1 MSNTNHQ
8 LITELR
14 VILTRQRYSPV
25 VAGNYCAYAREFV
38 DYLARRGIEITDV
51 TEAQVAQYLRHAIAL
66 FRKRHGRAAGPRWH
80 SIPRSGI
87 HAPLRLAQGQWP
99 PALRITCVA
108 DAVRFTIC
116 DEYESWLREERGLAR
131 PSIVALLWEARHFL
145 AWQLGRCGA
154 ESLMELNGDD
164 IDLYMDLRAPKLTR
178 KSLKDVAERLR
189 SLLRYLHR
197 TGRTAIDL
205 SPHVIAPLLYAYE
218 GIPSIIERGQIA
230 AVLESARKDTTPV
243 GLRDHAILQLLATYG
258 LRSSEVRNLRLDD
271 IDWRADSIR
280 VRHTKTRA
288 CSFLPLMEP
297 VGEAVLAYLRSGRP
311 ETDAREIFIRTR
323 GPIES
328 SKYWPVRY
336 GGGSAMPAS
345 SRPARA
351 GRTSSAMPAR
361 SRCCARRCRRRSL
374 ATCSVTVQQKR
385 RHPTSSSPPRICGLS
400 HSTCRGRRCCHDDMA
415 RPRTAVHRTLSGGPW
430 PAQSEQPRLLQAGAS

>member
-1 MSNTNHQ
+1 MSNTDRE
-8 LITELR
+8 LIAELR
-14 VILTRQRYSPV
+14 VVLTRQQYSPV
-25 VAGNYCAYAREFV
+25 VVGNYCAYARGFL
-38 DYLARRGIEITDV
+38 DHLARRNILVADV
-51 TEAQVAQYLRHAIAL
+51 SEAQVAQYLHHAIAL
-66 FRKRHGRAAGPRWH
+66 FRKRRGRPPGPYWH

-87 HAPLRLAQGQWP
+87 HALLRLAQGQWP
-99 PALRITCVA
+99 PAPKVTCAA

-116 DEYESWLREERGLAR
+116 DEYETWLREERGLVR

-145 AWQLGRCGA
+145 AWQLGRRGA
-154 ESLMELNGDD
+154 NSLMELSVGD
-164 IDLYMDLRAPKLTR
+164 IDRYMDLRAPRLTR

-218 GIPSIIERGQIA
+218 GVPSILERGQIA

-271 IDWRADSIR
+271 IDWRAESIR

-311 ETDAREIFIRTR
+311 ETDTREIFIRTR
-323 GPIES
+323 APYRKLGMLASAVRRRLGDAGVEPPGKSGPHIF
-328 SKYWPVRY
+328 RH
-336 GGGSAMPAS
+336 
-345 SRPARA
+345 ARA
-351 GRTSSAMPAR
+351 VEMLRASVPQKVIGDLLGHR
-361 SRCCARRCRRRSL
+361 STEATAPYLKL
-374 ATCSVTVQQKR
+374 ATEDLRAIALDVPGSGV
-385 RHPTSSSPPRICGLS
+385 LS
-400 HSTCRGRRCCHDDMA
+400 
-415 RPRTAVHRTLSGGPW
+415 
-430 PAQSEQPRLLQAGAS
+430 

>member
-1 MSNTNHQ
+1 MSNADNE
-8 LITELR
+8 LIAELR
-14 VILTRQRYSPV
+14 VVLTRQQYSPV
-25 VAGNYCAYAREFV
+25 VVGNYCAYARGFL
-38 DYLARRGIEITDV
+38 DHLARRNIPVADV
-51 TEAQVAQYLRHAIAL
+51 SEAQVAQYLRHAIAL
-66 FRKRHGRAAGPRWH
+66 FRKRHGRPPGSYWH

-87 HAPLRLAQGQWP
+87 YALLRLAQGQWP
-99 PALRITCVA
+99 PAPRVTCAA

-116 DEYESWLREERGLAR
+116 DEYETWLREERGLAR

-154 ESLMELNGDD
+154 ECLMELSVGD
-164 IDLYMDLRAPKLTR
+164 IDRYMDLRAPKLTR

-218 GIPSIIERGQIA
+218 GVPSILERSQIA

-243 GLRDHAILQLLATYG
+243 GLRDYAILQLLATYG

-271 IDWRADSIR
+271 IDWRAESIC

-311 ETDAREIFIRTR
+311 EADVREIFIRTR
-323 GPIES
+323 APYRKLGMLASAVRRRLRDAGVEPPGKSGPHIF
-328 SKYWPVRY
+328 RH
-336 GGGSAMPAS
+336 
-345 SRPARA
+345 ARA
-351 GRTSSAMPAR
+351 VEMLRASVPQKVIGDLLGHR
-361 SRCCARRCRRRSL
+361 STESTAPYLKL
-374 ATCSVTVQQKR
+374 ATEDLRAIALDVPGSEV
-385 RHPTSSSPPRICGLS
+385 LS
-400 HSTCRGRRCCHDDMA
+400 
-415 RPRTAVHRTLSGGPW
+415 
-430 PAQSEQPRLLQAGAS
+430 

>member
-1 MSNTNHQ
+1 MSNTDRE
-8 LITELR
+8 LIAELR
-14 VILTRQRYSPV
+14 VVLARQRYSPV

-51 TEAQVAQYLRHAIAL
+51 TEAQVARYLRHAIAL
-66 FRKRHGRAAGPRWH
+66 FRKRHGRPPGPYWH

-87 HAPLRLAQGQWP
+87 HALLRLAQGQWP
-99 PALRITCVA
+99 PAPRVTCVA

-116 DEYESWLREERGLAR
+116 GEYETWLREERGLAR

-154 ESLMELNGDD
+154 ESLMELNVGD
-164 IDLYMDLRAPKLTR
+164 IDRYMDLRAPKLTR

-189 SLLRYLHR
+189 SLLRHLHR

-205 SPHVIAPLLYAYE
+205 SPHVIAPLLYTYE
-218 GIPSIIERGQIA
+218 GIPSLIERGQIA

-271 IDWRADSIR
+271 INWRAESIR

-323 GPIES
+323 APYRKLGMLAGAVRRRLRDAGVEPPGKSGPHIF
-328 SKYWPVRY
+328 RH
-336 GGGSAMPAS
+336 
-345 SRPARA
+345 ARA
-351 GRTSSAMPAR
+351 VEMLRAAVPQKVIGDLLGHR
-361 SRCCARRCRRRSL
+361 STEATAPYLKL
-374 ATCSVTVQQKR
+374 ATEDLRAIALDAPGSEV
-385 RHPTSSSPPRICGLS
+385 LS
-400 HSTCRGRRCCHDDMA
+400 
-415 RPRTAVHRTLSGGPW
+415 
-430 PAQSEQPRLLQAGAS
+430 

>member
-1 MSNTNHQ
+1 MSNSDCE
-8 LITELR
+8 LIAELR
-14 VILTRQRYSPV
+14 GTLTRQRYSPV
-25 VAGNYCAYAREFV
+25 VVGNYCAYARGFL
-38 DYLARRGIEITDV
+38 DHLARRNILVADV
-51 TEAQVAQYLRHAIAL
+51 SEAQVAQYLRHATAL
-66 FRKRHGRAAGPRWH
+66 FRKRRGRTPGPYWH

-87 HAPLRLAQGQWP
+87 HALLRLAQGQWP
-99 PALRITCVA
+99 PVRKITCAA
-108 DAVRFTIC
+108 DVVRFTIC
-116 DEYESWLREERGLAR
+116 DEYETWLREERGLVR

-154 ESLMELNGDD
+154 ESLMELNVGD
-164 IDLYMDLRAPKLTR
+164 IDRYMDMRASKLTR

-218 GIPSIIERGQIA
+218 GVPSILERGQIA

-258 LRSSEVRNLRLDD
+258 LRSSEVRNLRFDD
-271 IDWRADSIR
+271 IDWRAESIR

-288 CSFLPLMEP
+288 RSFLPLMEP

-323 GPIES
+323 APYRKLGMLASAVRRRLRDAGVEPPGKSGPHIF
-328 SKYWPVRY
+328 RH
-336 GGGSAMPAS
+336 
-345 SRPARA
+345 ARA
-351 GRTSSAMPAR
+351 VEMLRASVPQKVIGDLLGHR
-361 SRCCARRCRRRSL
+361 STEATAPYLKL
-374 ATCSVTVQQKR
+374 ATEDLRAIALDVPGSGV
-385 RHPTSSSPPRICGLS
+385 LS
-400 HSTCRGRRCCHDDMA
+400 
-415 RPRTAVHRTLSGGPW
+415 
-430 PAQSEQPRLLQAGAS
+430 